1 MTKKLAIVMA
11 AGKGTRMKSE
21 LPKVLV
27 PALGRP
33 IIDYVLDALE
43 ESGIDETVVI
53 VGYRADDVKIA
64 LAGRK
69 NLSFAL
75 QEEQRGTGHAV
86 MCARAAL
93 ERHHGPVLVVTGD
106 SPMLQPSSVRALF
119 EEFERRPTAC
129 LMGTAHKENPYGL
142 GRVVRDANGD
152 FLRIVEEKDASEEE
166 RRLTEVNMSTYLFDA
181 QELLQALG
189 KLQPNNKQGEYYI
202 TDGPGILKDEGKRV
216 AALAVLK
223 PVEALS
229 INTVDDLAA
238 VEAALREEG
247 KGEKK

>member
-43 ESGIDETVVI
+43 ASGIDHTVVV
-53 VGYRADDVKIA
+53 VGYRADDVKAA
-64 LAGRK
+64 LASRK
-69 NLSFAL
+69 NVSFVL

-86 MCARAAL
+86 MCAREAL
-93 ERHHGPVLVVTGD
+93 AGHNGPVLVVTGD

-119 EEFERRPTAC
+119 DEFERRPTAC
-129 LMGTAHKENPYGL
+129 LMGTAHKENPFGL

-152 FLRIVEEKDASEEE
+152 FLRIVEEKDASEAE

-181 QELLQALG
+181 QDLLHALG

-202 TDGPGILKDEGKRV
+202 TDGPGILKDEGKWV

-247 KGEKK
+247 RGEE

>member
-33 IIDYVLDALE
+33 IVDYVLDALE
-43 ESGIDETVVI
+43 ASGIDHTVVI
-53 VGYRADDVKIA
+53 VGYRAEDVKNA

-86 MCARAAL
+86 MCAREAL

-129 LMGTAHKENPYGL
+129 LMGTAHKEHPYGL
-142 GRVVRDANGD
+142 GRVVRDAAGE
-152 FLRIVEEKDASEEE
+152 FLKIVEEKDASDAE
-166 RRLTEVNMSTYLFDA
+166 RALTEVNMSTYLFDA
-181 QELLQALG
+181 QELLTALG
-189 KLQPNNKQGEYYI
+189 KLRPNNKQGEYYI
-202 TDGPGILKDEGKRV
+202 TDAPGILKGEGKRV

-247 KGEKK
+247 GKKE